1 MTSSRS
7 LISQLRRL
15 GALIAIFVATAC
27 TGAAVDVTGTVADDV
42 SKSQVEVVHGV
53 ADRNRDP
60 AVVAIDVGG
69 EALCTGSL
77 IAPNVVLTARHCV
90 SETTEEVSC
99 PSRSAQVTANR
110 SASSLT
116 ILAGDD
122 AETAKALAK
131 GESLVTPSS
140 NVLCDGDIALIVL
153 DRNVTGITPLKI
165 RTGAVEEGER
175 LRLVGYGKS
184 GDDSGA
190 GKKLLR
196 TNVPVVSVTA
206 HELQTGEATCNG
218 DSGGP
223 AIDEETGAIVGVVSR
238 GGPTCAGPS
247 TRNIFT
253 RTDAFASLIAKAT
266 GVSAS
271 AAGGS
276 GDDGT
281 SGNSGKSPSDD
292 MGANCSS
299 GLDCS
304 AGVCLQSADGDST
317 YCSRTC
323 GDGTRCPNGFHCTAA
338 KSGRR
343 VCAEK

>member
-7 LISQLRRL
+7 LISQARRL

-27 TGAAVDVTGTVADDV
+27 TGTAVDATGTVADDV

-60 AVVAIDVGG
+60 AVVAIDVAG

-99 PSRSAQVTANR
+99 PARSAQITANR

-116 ILAGDD
+116 ILVGDD
-122 AETAKALAK
+122 AETARAVAK
-131 GESLVTPSS
+131 GASLVTPSS
-140 NVLCDGDIALIVL
+140 NVLCDEDIALVVL

-184 GDDSGA
+184 SDDSGA
-190 GKKLLR
+190 GEKLLR

-223 AIDEETGAIVGVVSR
+223 AIDEETGAVVGVVSR
-238 GGPTCAGPS
+238 GGPTCSGPG

-253 RTDAFASLIAKAT
+253 RADAFASLIAKAT
-266 GVSAS
+266 GAAPPV
-271 AAGGS
+271 AAGS
-276 GDDGT
+276 SDDGS
-281 SGNSGKSPSDD
+281 SGSAGKSPSDD
-292 MGANCSS
+292 MGASCSS
-299 GLDCS
+299 GSDCS
-304 AGVCLQSADGDST
+304 AGVCLQAADGDGA

-323 GDGTRCPNGFHCTAA
+323 GDGTRCPNGFRCSEA

-343 VCAEK
+343 VCARK